1 MDNKQYNYLIADIRT
16 MCHCTEAQAKYIVT
30 LCTRLNAD
38 TRKFVERLPRLT
50 GKVKPSAD
58 EVIAEMEK
66 VAVKNGVQ
74 TGACQCRRT
83 TKTEPPD
90 AVIKGFSDKK
100 TESCSP

>member
-1 MDNKQYNYLIADIRT
+1 MDNKQYKYLIADIRT

-38 TRKFVERLPRLT
+38 TRKFVEQLPRLM

-74 TGACQCRRT
+74 TGGLSMPTNYENRATRRRN
-83 TKTEPPD
+83 KRLQQQENR
-90 AVIKGFSDKK
+90 KL
-100 TESCSP
+100 